1 VAGTAGISVSLLSQV
16 ERGVIDPSLESLRG
30 IAGALDTTPFD
41 LLSDWSNRSGIVREG
56 DGRRVE
62 LAPGGGFFEILTAWR
77 DASFEVA
84 RWELQPGEATIREP
98 RGHKGEEAM
107 YVLSGAGSAVVDED
121 VYEVAAGDFV
131 AYDARLPHRIE
142 AKGREPLIALFI
154 SCPPF

>member
-1 VAGTAGISVSLLSQV
+1 MSLLSQV
-16 ERGVIDPSLESLRG
+16 ERGLIDPSLESLRG
-30 IAGALDTTPFD
+30 VAAALDTTPFD
-41 LLSDWSNRSGIVREG
+41 LLSESSRRSGIVRAG

-62 LAPGGGFFEILTAWR
+62 LEQAGGFFEILTAWR

-84 RWELQPGEATIREP
+84 RWELPRGEATIRQP

-107 YVLSGAGSAVVDED
+107 YVLSGEGTAQVGNEHFEVVP
-121 VYEVAAGDFV
+121 GDFV

-142 AKGREPLIALFI
+142 ATGSEPLVALFI